1 MRQNIL
7 IATLLLLVLIF
18 VGCESAQNYDAC
30 LNDPEC
36 YAEVVSIQKGVS
48 DATTTT
54 LNANPQTAPVSLA
67 VGSVL
72 GGIISFLVGLNKG
85 KKIRK
90 G

>member
-18 VGCESAQNYDAC
+18 VGCESAKNYDAC
-30 LNDPEC
+30 LNDPQCSE
-36 YAEVVSIQKGVS
+36 EVQSIKQNVSG
-48 DATTTT
+48 ATTGT
-54 LNANPQTAPVSLA
+54 LMATPETSPIAIA
-67 VGSVL
+67 AGSVI